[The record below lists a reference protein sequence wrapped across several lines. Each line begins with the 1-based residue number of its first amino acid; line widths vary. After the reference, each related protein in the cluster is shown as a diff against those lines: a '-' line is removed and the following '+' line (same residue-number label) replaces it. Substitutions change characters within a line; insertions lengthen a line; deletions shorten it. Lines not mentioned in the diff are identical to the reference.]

1 MRFLVLFVFAP
12 AISFAMDLQ
21 EYLTLVQSKNKMVQA
36 FERQKEAADLRNVS
50 GDIGLVPVLTA
61 GAFYV
66 HDKNPLGQFAM
77 MQATESK
84 VMDFNLGFS
93 KKFSTGTTLGLSA
106 DAAEYENPGAG
117 STANLNFRKFGTGS
131 LGASISQSLWR
142 DLFGA
147 GIQLRRDQQSFSSS
161 AEKIRYDLQS
171 KLILINAEQAY
182 WNYLL
187 TIESIKI
194 SRDSLERAKRIEA
207 WTRRRVSDG
216 ISEKADLLQTQALVA
231 ARQLLLISSEDEL
244 AAAKQVLRD
253 FLELEKGASLPEMS
267 GNVSNSRTLKSM
279 IQSLRP
285 DKGLPQIEGSKVM
298 LLEAYVS
305 KIDVQ
310 TRKLAADQVED
321 AYKPDLVLSG
331 AFQTHALDQS
341 MPAAFGNST
350 SVDRPTAKIAL
361 NLTYMFDDE
370 VKLAARSSVKK
381 DAMAATLISERKMLE
396 SESSWTELNRR
407 NTELSQ
413 QIAMADQIMKI
424 QEERAKAETDLFNK
438 GRTVTN
444 SVVNA
449 EEDAGTAK
457 LNLVRLK
464 TLQRKMEAQGRLFVV
479 VE

>member
-61 GAFYV
+61 GASYV
-66 HDKNPLGQFAM
+66 EDKNPLGQFAM
-77 MQATESK
+77 LQATESK
-84 VMDFNLGFS
+84 VTDFNLGFS

-106 DAAEYENPGAG
+106 DAAEYENPGVVGLVA
-117 STANLNFRKFGTGS
+117 LRKFGTGS

-147 GIQLRRDQQSFSSS
+147 GIQLRREQQGFASS
-161 AEKIRYDLQS
+161 AEKIRYELQS
-171 KLILINAEQAY
+171 KQLLINAEQAY

-244 AAAKQVLRD
+244 AAAKQSLRD

-267 GNVSNSRTLKSM
+267 GNVSNSRALKSM
-279 IQSLRP
+279 IQVLRP
-285 DKGLPQIEGSKVM
+285 NKGLPQIEGSKVM

-310 TRKLAADQVED
+310 ARKLAADQVED

-331 AFQTHALDQS
+331 AFQTHALDQT

-350 SVDRPTAKIAL
+350 SVDRPTSKIAL
-361 NLTYMFDDE
+361 NWTYMFDDE

-381 DAMAATLISERKMLE
+381 DAVAATLISDRKMLE
-396 SESSWTELNRR
+396 SESSWSELNRR
-407 NTELSQ
+407 NTELTQ